1 MNNFVRILV
10 TIGIALLLV
19 MAKAFFDGMMG
30 WRHGGGAIPMTIF
43 SLIIIYVV
51 RKVWKANILKKENT
65 KIIQNLPSINT
76 KDEDDEILKVEKKNM
91 NNITKICITCV
102 ICSFIISIG
111 ILLSTRHIVVSKTN
125 DGYSILYIIDNITG
139 ELKIYNMYGE
149 RIVRREPQKKTT
161 GTPNWRDYQ

>member
-76 KDEDDEILKVEKKNM
+76 KDEDDEILKRKK
-91 NNITKICITCV
+91 
-102 ICSFIISIG
+102 
-111 ILLSTRHIVVSKTN
+111 
-125 DGYSILYIIDNITG
+125 
-139 ELKIYNMYGE
+139 
-149 RIVRREPQKKTT
+149 RI
-161 GTPNWRDYQ
+161 